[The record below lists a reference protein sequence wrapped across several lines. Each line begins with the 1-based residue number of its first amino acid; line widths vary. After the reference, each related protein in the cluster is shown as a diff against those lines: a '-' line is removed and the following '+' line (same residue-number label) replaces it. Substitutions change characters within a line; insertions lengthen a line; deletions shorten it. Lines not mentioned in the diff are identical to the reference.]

1 MNRLFAKVGHY
12 SVRFRWFI
20 VLVWI
25 IGSFATIKFLPSIS
39 SVIKTNNQ
47 AFLPSNSP
55 SITSAKLAK
64 PLQNYNYSLIVMVG
78 TESSGTLTPTDL
90 KAFSAINSKVS
101 SVPTVLSVKISGI
114 SSDDKAVQAE
124 IISSTSA
131 FDDTKIT
138 TVVSNIRSA
147 MTSISTPSGFS
158 VHLAGQT
165 ATAVDSVS
173 KNGSQSS
180 NTQNFSVLIIF
191 VILALVFRAVLAP
204 IITLL
209 PALLV
214 AIVAG
219 PLVAEA
225 SHLGFQ
231 VSFITQ
237 LLLIV
242 LVLGAGTDYGLFL
255 VFRVREE
262 LKKGSAPK
270 EAVTRALSKVGESI
284 TFSAATVIAA
294 LLSLA
299 TAHFGLYRGLGYP
312 LAIGISLMLLAG
324 LTLLPALLAILGKAV
339 FWPSNV
345 KVGTYK
351 IGTWGRLA
359 STIVKRPLITLLVG
373 MIFFG
378 SLAIISV
385 GNHPSG
391 FSSATTSPKGTDS
404 YFGNQN
410 LKAHFPSSTFNP
422 TQVIY
427 TFDKPVWTNLT
438 QLNNIE
444 TALSQSPHFKTVSGP
459 FNTSGTQ
466 LTPDQLSKLHS
477 QLGDPRLLPAEQS
490 PTAPGSA
497 NSISAILYNSYRS
510 EYQYIS
516 ADGKTVIFE
525 TTLTAGD
532 ASSTSALNAVP
543 AIRAQVAEIGK
554 HYGTSANGVAGEA
567 PASYDISAASNSDL
581 LRIVPIVVIIIGILL
596 AIVLRSSIAPLYLVV
611 SVVLSYLAAL
621 GLDVLVFVHILGHKG
636 LSFVLPFLLFLFLL
650 ALGEDYNIL
659 VMTRIR
665 EEAHHMNLK
674 DAVTAALSATGST
687 VTSAGLVLAGT
698 FLVLG
703 ISSGGNA
710 QVQEIGFG
718 LALGILMDTFLV
730 RTLLV
735 PSIVVLLGKYNWW
748 PSKLVQTQEELT
760 AEILDER
767 KELMLD

>member
-1 MNRLFAKVGHY
+1 MNKFFAKVGHY
-12 SVRFRWFI
+12 SVHFRWLI

-25 IGSFATIKFLPSIS
+25 VGSFAAIKFLPSIS
-39 SVIKTNNQ
+39 SVVKSDNQ
-47 AFLPSNSP
+47 AFLPTNSP
-55 SITSAKLAK
+55 SVTSAKLAK
-64 PLQNYNYSLIVMVG
+64 PLQNYNYSLIVIVG
-78 TESSGTLTPTDL
+78 AQSSGPLSQTDL
-90 KAFSAINSKVS
+90 KAFSAINSKIAK
-101 SVPTVLSVKISGI
+101 VPTVLNVKISGI
-114 SSDDKAVQAE
+114 SSDNEAVQAE

-131 FDDTKIT
+131 FDDAKIT
-138 TVVSNIRSA
+138 TLVSNIRSA
-147 MTSISTPSGFS
+147 MTSLSTPSGFS

-165 ATAVDSVS
+165 PTAVDSAS
-173 KNGSQSS
+173 KNGTQSS

-270 EAVTRALSKVGESI
+270 DAVSRALSKVGESI

-299 TAHFGLYRGLGYP
+299 SAQFGLYRGLGYP

-339 FWPSNV
+339 FWPSNI
-345 KVGTYK
+345 KAGTYK
-351 IGTWGRLA
+351 VGAWGRIA
-359 STIVKRPLITLLVG
+359 NTIVKRPVITLFVG
-373 MIFFG
+373 LIFFG
-378 SLAIISV
+378 SLAAMSI

-391 FSSATTSPKGTDS
+391 FSNPTSSPKGTDS
-404 YFGNQN
+404 YYGNQI
-410 LKAHFPSSTFNP
+410 LKAHFPSSSFNP

-427 TFDKPVWTNLT
+427 TFDKPVWSNLT
-438 QLNNIE
+438 ELNDIE
-444 TALSQSPHFKTVSGP
+444 NALKQSPQFKTVSGP

-466 LTPDQLSKLHS
+466 LTPNQLSALHE
-477 QLGDPRLLPAEQS
+477 QLGNPRLLPAVQPAAAS
-490 PTAPGSA
+490 GTASSVSA
-497 NSISAILYNSYRS
+497 VIYNSYRA

-516 ADGKTVIFE
+516 ADGKTVLFE
-525 TTLTAGD
+525 TTLTSGD
-532 ASSTSALNAVP
+532 ASSTSALNSVP
-543 AIRAQVAEIGK
+543 AIRTQVAAIGQR
-554 HYGTSANGVAGEA
+554 YGAAANGVAGEA

-581 LRIVPIVVIIIGILL
+581 LRIVPIVVIIIGVLL

-636 LSFVLPFLLFLFLL
+636 LSFILPFLLFLFLL

-665 EEAHHMNLK
+665 EEAHHLTLK
-674 DAVTAALSATGST
+674 DAVTVALNATGST

-698 FLVLG
+698 FAVLG
-703 ISSGGNA
+703 FSSGGSA

-748 PSKLVQTQEELT
+748 PSKLVQTHEEIT
-760 AEILDER
+760 AGTLEEVN
-767 KELMLD
+767 EFMLD